1 MIPDKDKD
9 KDNDNDNDKEK
20 FLRPIRS
27 FVRRNGR
34 ISIAQEKHLQETFPQ
49 VELKN
54 DLQNLQNFH
63 EIFAKNFDNL
73 ILEIGFGMGNA
84 TAEIAENFSQNAYI
98 ACDVHLPGVGAL
110 CKLIAEKN
118 LQNIKIFCGDALEL
132 LQNLEENSLDGI
144 NIFFPDPW
152 HKKRHHKRRL
162 INEKFLDLIL
172 PKLKTKAFVHLATDW
187 QEYAEHMQ
195 NVFAENDNFENL
207 QNLQNLPNFHEK
219 SNIFFRPKT
228 KFELRGEKL
237 GHGVWDFVFI
247 KK

>member
-1 MIPDKDKD
+1 MIQDKDD
-9 KDNDNDNDKEK
+9 KDKEK

-34 ISIAQEKHLQETFPQ
+34 ISIAQEKHLQETFPK

-54 DLQNLQNFH
+54 DLPNLQNFR
-63 EIFAKNFDNL
+63 EIFAKNFENT

-84 TAEIAENFSQNAYI
+84 TAEIAENFPQNAYI

-110 CKLIAEKN
+110 CKLIAERN
-118 LQNIKIFCGDALEL
+118 LTNIKIFCGDALEL
-132 LQNLEENSLDGI
+132 LQNLADNSLSGI

-162 INEKFLDLIL
+162 INEKFLALIL
-172 PKLKTKAFVHLATDW
+172 PKLKTNGFVHLATDW

-195 NVFAENDNFENL
+195 NVFAMNNDNFENL
-207 QNLQNLPNFHEK
+207 QNLQNLHEK